1 MGIISIWGAKRS
13 AKRENRDCDGKRRS
27 QAAIKINWKKIAEE
41 GRLRTFALRLHHASA
56 KHQ

>member
-1 MGIISIWGAKRS
+1 MLKEKIVTAMKT
-13 AKRENRDCDGKRRS
+13 RRS
-27 QAAIKINWKKIAEE
+27 QATIKINWKKIVEE